1 MDLVQAFRARF
12 ADERT
17 VDREIDRALAG
28 AYERAR
34 TAWPTIA
41 MDEVRFA
48 DHLAK
53 ALRDAPRLA
62 DALDQLEAGDLYLA
76 LACALGD
83 ATAIAAFDRMY
94 VASLRGPLARM
105 GLDASGIDDTLQT
118 MRQELLADGDPRIL
132 NYSGRG
138 PLRAWLRSVAA
149 RTGLRLIR
157 KTPRHDELDD
167 AKHSPVV
174 ADDLELAYMK
184 KTYGDVFQRAFKASL
199 DGLDAA
205 DRLLLKQRFRH
216 RMTVEQLGA
225 LHAVH
230 AGTISRRVEAARER
244 LVKATRTQMMRE
256 LEVGRDDVES
266 ILRLIESELDITLSS
281 HSSLER

>member
-1 MDLVQAFRARF
+1 VDLVQAFRAQF
-12 ADERT
+12 DDERT
-17 VDREIDRALAG
+17 VGRELDRALAS

-41 MDEVRFA
+41 MPETRFA
-48 DHLAK
+48 EHLAK
-53 ALRDAPRLA
+53 ALRDAPGLV

-83 ATAIAAFDRMY
+83 AAAIAAFDQSY
-94 VASLRGPLARM
+94 VAPLRGPLARM
-105 GLDASGIDDTLQT
+105 GLDTSGIDDTLQT

-167 AKHSPVV
+167 AKHSPV

-184 KTYGDVFQRAFKASL
+184 KTYGGVFQRAFHAAL
-199 DGLDAA
+199 EGLDAA

-216 RMTVEQLGA
+216 RMTVEQLGT
-225 LHAVH
+225 LHGVH

-256 LEVGRDDVES
+256 LAVGRDDVES